1 MCSELEKDS
10 VLTRDNIHL
19 ASSVDNCG
27 LSNDGKAL
35 FFYAEPDSFQD
46 SNNLISSRQ
55 VVIGPFD
62 VDISQLSNQEEES
75 VLDQILG
82 DEKLT
87 NIFNLV
93 CSTMILCI

>member
-1 MCSELEKDS
+1 MYDDTHNIILCFYFFVQMCSELEKDS

-75 VLDQILG
+75 VW
-82 DEKLT
+82 T
-87 NIFNLV
+87 R
-93 CSTMILCI
+93 SWR